1 MSPSAVSA
9 TDTFITDA
17 SFTGASATDLF
28 SRTYAATLATLAAEF
43 AGERLETWTFDDRAT
58 RRQAEAALAERGIA
72 ARCRSA
78 YKPLLCAFREEIET
92 RDLVACEV
100 IYPRHPQAS
109 EQRFRL
115 ESYPLA
121 ACYPQVAFR
130 FVAGACLAALPV
142 YRLHLRYADGR
153 ERECEVLA
161 PNRVHADF
169 TGELALSP
177 CGWYREGGAVGKAI
191 EATTAERLSE
201 GRALWTAF
209 EALYHDS
216 VSAIRDADW
225 CEEPYFSRLEIA
237 VTLPVDDEPLAYDDE
252 VLSLREALHEE
263 LYFSLLE
270 VFQRRSGRPPGDRH
284 LRPGQIVPQVRRGAT
299 LSVQVRVVTHA
310 ASAQPSPQDGLP
322 AGHWRALLESPPGP
336 LAPAVIAAALAA
348 LPGSRFQA
356 RSVAGRTL
364 SGCHIAGRD
373 RAVMISAG
381 QHANETSSPAGSLQ
395 AAFTLARRP
404 GAHFTLCPLENPD
417 GYALH
422 QQLIADNPRH
432 MHHAARYTA
441 LGDDLEY
448 RASARFESTIRTQAE
463 QLSGAQLHLNLH
475 GYPAHE
481 WTRPLSGYVPRGFE
495 MWTIPKGFF
504 LILRYRPGWE
514 AAARWLLEAVTRA
527 LAEEVALKALNRR
540 QLAQFNAHAGDDG
553 FERINGFPCWLSVDE
568 RHRVPLTLIT
578 EYPDETV
585 YADAFQAAAAA
596 QRATVLAAYEAFQR
610 LPAGLLAPG
619 PA

>member
-9 TDTFITDA
+9 TDTAFTDA
-17 SFTGASATDLF
+17 SVTGASATDLF

-43 AGERLETWTFDDRAT
+43 DGEGLETWTFDDQAT
-58 RRQAEAALAERGIA
+58 RRQAEAALAKRGIA

-92 RDLVACEV
+92 RDLLACEV

-130 FVAGACLAALPV
+130 FVAGACRAALPV
-142 YRLHLRYADGR
+142 YRLRLRYADGR

-169 TGELALSP
+169 TGEPALSP
-177 CGWYREGGAVGKAI
+177 CGWCREGGAVGKA
-191 EATTAERLSE
+191 TAETTVGTLSE

-225 CEEPYFSRLEIA
+225 GEEPYFARLEIA

-284 LRPGQIVPQVRRGAT
+284 LQPGQIVPQVRRGET
-299 LSVQVRVVTHA
+299 LSVRVRAVAHA
-310 ASAQPSPQDGLP
+310 ALPQATLP
-322 AGHWRALLESPPGP
+322 AIPAGDWQAQLSAPQGP
-336 LAPAVIAAALAA
+336 LAPAVIAAALTA

-364 SGCHIAGRD
+364 SGCYIAGRD

-395 AAFTLARRP
+395 AAFTLAPRP

-448 RASARFESTIRTQAE
+448 RASAVFESAIRTQAE
-463 QLSGAQLHLNLH
+463 RLSGAQLHLNLH

-514 AAARWLLEAVTRA
+514 AAARWLLDAVTRA
-527 LAEEVALKALNRR
+527 LAEEAALQALNRR

-553 FERINGFPCWLSVDE
+553 FERINGFPCWLAVDE

-578 EYPDETV
+578 EYPDETI

-610 LPAGLLAPG
+610 LPAALLEPD
-619 PA
+619 PT